1 MNINV
6 NAKIE
11 HFVEKYGQQFG
22 VKAEDFETPPVTEQQ
37 RMSDLE
43 DCILELAEIIG
54 GEG

>member
-6 NAKIE
+6 KVQ
-11 HFVEKYGQQFG
+11 HFVEKYGDRLG
-22 VKAEDFETPPVTEQQ
+22 VKAEDFETPPVTEAQ

-54 GEG
+54 GE